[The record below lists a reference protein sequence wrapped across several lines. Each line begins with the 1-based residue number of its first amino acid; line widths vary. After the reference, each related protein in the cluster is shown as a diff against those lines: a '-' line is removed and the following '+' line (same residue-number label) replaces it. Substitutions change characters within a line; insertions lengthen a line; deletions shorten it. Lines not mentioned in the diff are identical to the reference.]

1 MSLCY
6 RSMAIVERHISPDGV
21 LQLIVELAADGDWS
35 IGFDGCEWHTHG
47 DILASMHRAGTP
59 EHAAPEKATRSFVDD
74 ILQSRLSIVVRRVH
88 GKIRDVRMFE
98 KLNPDELNA
107 AIAEYGEAGE
117 TGEARYWDG
126 RLAVGWEEKRAAEP
140 PRLF

>member
-1 MSLCY
+1 
-6 RSMAIVERHISPDGV
+6 MAIVERHISPDGV
-21 LQLIVELAADGDWS
+21 LQLIVDLAADGDWS

-59 EHAAPEKATRSFVDD
+59 EHATRSFVDD
-74 ILQSRLSIVVRRVH
+74 ILQSRLPIVVWRVH

-98 KLNPDELNA
+98 ELNPDELNA
-107 AIAEYGEAGE
+107 AIAEHGEAGE

-126 RLAVGWEEKRAAEP
+126 RSAVGWEEKRAAKP